1 MKDTMLSPPFLPD
14 ETGPNANWFL
24 EAASLLNKAGSHHD
38 QGAIAQLAA
47 IIATSPHLHL
57 LANKHTPDLP
67 AALSGD
73 ISPNLEDCK
82 QSYLSALSQTAT
94 DTQIMTAIRQ
104 LRTRH
109 NFNLAIAEAC
119 GRLSIQA
126 QMKALSDI
134 AAFAIQHLV
143 TLLCQKYGLNED
155 HFVVLAM
162 GKLGAEEL
170 NYSSDVDL
178 IFLYQSTALDQA
190 VMAQSY
196 VKMCRQMVQFLQT
209 QTKDGFGWRVDLRLR
224 PDAGATA
231 ICLSVEAA
239 ISYYESLARSW
250 ERAIY
255 LRARPIAGNR
265 TLGDDFLTA
274 ITPFIWRR
282 QLDYSLLQDMT
293 SWVTHSPMGP
303 SAFGFDVKKGAYGIR
318 HIEMMTHL
326 LQLLHGG
333 KDTSLRTHRT
343 DDALRALAKA
353 GHLTQDQAEMS
364 LSAYYQWRQIE
375 HRIQY
380 IRDAQ
385 SYSLPLN
392 EEEMQ
397 KFAHFTGMTDS
408 QTLLAHITDL
418 QNQTKQF
425 ANHPVITDLIAAH
438 QGALQSGAWPAEDS
452 AQHAYLEEKG
462 FERAEDIMRVIA
474 SWMAGRIPATRS
486 QRARDE
492 LQSLLP
498 LICDHVAK
506 GHAPDDHFM
515 ALAGLVEALPAG
527 VSFFSLLNHHPSLI
541 ELISHLAL
549 TAPDLIQDLSK
560 NPVIFE
566 QMLDESFFAPLTDH
580 VDFSDEIAKQIK
592 GKAVETQL
600 DIIRRFARECRFR
613 AEVHILTISATPD
626 TAHHY
631 LSQLADS
638 CLAATLQ
645 IAKTEFEA
653 QHGTIDNSSFAI
665 ILVGRAGERQL
676 TTASDIDLVFLYDGD
691 WHSQSDGPRPLSL
704 AHYYQRLTQKFISW
718 TTARTQEGVLFQ
730 LDTRL
735 RPDGSSGPIASHIS
749 SWQSYVTDKAWPF
762 EILAYHKAR
771 LLDLD
776 LISGEAKP
784 TSALYD
790 GILSNLSEIK
800 NAAIDKAALAND
812 AQLLRTR
819 LADHAYG
826 LWEMKKRPGGLIDCG
841 FCQALLE
848 DTEQA
853 NSNITTMMA
862 HYQHLSMLVAIMKF
876 PTSEA
881 VPPAFFQKALC
892 DAMGETDYQAAY
904 EIYCEKQQAVK
915 TLTDQL
921 IARYLTQ

>member
-1 MKDTMLSPPFLPD
+1 MTDAKLSPPFLPD
-14 ETGPNANWFL
+14 ETDAKANWL
-24 EAASLLNKAGSHHD
+24 SEAASLLD
-38 QGAIAQLAA
+38 QADGHNDEGAISQLAA

-57 LANKHTPDLP
+57 LAKKYAHDLP

-73 ISPNLEDCK
+73 IQTNLDDCRE
-82 QSYLSALSQTAT
+82 SFLSALSQAAT
-94 DTQIMTAIRQ
+94 DSQFMTAIRQ

-119 GRLSIQA
+119 GLLSIQA
-126 QMKALSDI
+126 QMKSLSDI
-134 AAFAIQHLV
+134 AAFAIQHLT

-155 HFVVLAM
+155 HFVVMAM

-178 IFLYQSTALDQA
+178 IFLYQGAAYEGNGTGENQGAFDQSA
-190 VMAQSY
+190 VAQSY

-255 LRARPIAGNR
+255 LRARPIAGNM
-265 TLGDDFLTA
+265 TLGNDFLTA

-303 SAFGFDVKKGAYGIR
+303 SAFGFDIKKGAYGIR

-353 GHLTQDQAEMS
+353 GHLTQKQAEMS

-380 IRDAQ
+380 IRDAH

-397 KFAHFTGMTDS
+397 KFAHFLGISDH
-408 QTLLAHITDL
+408 QNLLARITEL
-418 QNQTKQF
+418 QNQTKKF

-462 FERAEDIMRVIA
+462 FERAEDIIRVIA

-486 QRARDE
+486 QRARDQ

-515 ALAGLVEALPAG
+515 ALAGLVEALPTG
-527 VSFFSLLNHHPSLI
+527 VSFFSLLIHHPSLI

-580 VDFSDEIAKQIK
+580 ADFSDEIAKQIK
-592 GKAVETQL
+592 GKEVETQL

-613 AEVHILTISATPD
+613 AEVHILTIAATPD
-626 TAHHY
+626 AAHQY

-653 QHGTIDNSSFAI
+653 QHGIIDNSSFAI
-665 ILVGRAGERQL
+665 ILMGRAGERQL

-691 WHSQSDGPRPLSL
+691 W
-704 AHYYQRLTQKFISW
+704 
-718 TTARTQEGVLFQ
+718 
-730 LDTRL
+730 
-735 RPDGSSGPIASHIS
+735 
-749 SWQSYVTDKAWPF
+749 
-762 EILAYHKAR
+762 
-771 LLDLD
+771 
-776 LISGEAKP
+776 
-784 TSALYD
+784 
-790 GILSNLSEIK
+790 
-800 NAAIDKAALAND
+800 
-812 AQLLRTR
+812 
-819 LADHAYG
+819 
-826 LWEMKKRPGGLIDCG
+826 
-841 FCQALLE
+841 
-848 DTEQA
+848 
-853 NSNITTMMA
+853 
-862 HYQHLSMLVAIMKF
+862 
-876 PTSEA
+876 
-881 VPPAFFQKALC
+881 
-892 DAMGETDYQAAY
+892 
-904 EIYCEKQQAVK
+904 
-915 TLTDQL
+915 
-921 IARYLTQ
+921 